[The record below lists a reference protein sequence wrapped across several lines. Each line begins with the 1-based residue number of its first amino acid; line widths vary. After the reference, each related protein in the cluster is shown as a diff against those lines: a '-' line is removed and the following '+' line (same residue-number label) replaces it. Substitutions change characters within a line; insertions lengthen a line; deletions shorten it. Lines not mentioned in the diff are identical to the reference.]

1 MKKWI
6 FGFIVVAA
14 AGYLA
19 YQKRGSWTLRPEAA
33 RLGSRPTTATVENRS
48 INFTVNAAGDIG
60 PAEQVSVRPEINGRI
75 ETLPVDIG
83 DKVKKSDVLFTLDD
97 KELQNQRSSSVTE
110 IERAKLQLDQSERN
124 YKRAQQLF
132 DENLISQELMENTK
146 TEYELAKNALERA
159 QKELLILDERLTKT
173 QITAPFD
180 CTILTRPISMGQAVS
195 GSGGFN
201 SGTEVLT
208 IADLNEM
215 IINAHINQADVTRL
229 HVDQEVEV
237 QIEAVAGLTVT
248 GRVERIAPQATLKNN
263 IKGFAVRIL
272 LKDIDE
278 QVRPGMTANIKVPVA
293 SVEDVLA
300 VPLAAVFTEKNPET
314 GMAERFVY
322 VKKEEAYERRP
333 VQIGISDFFFAEIQ
347 SGLSPGEVV
356 CLELPPGET
365 ASPAAIAPG
374 AERAT
379 ALGSPRPGGGASGS
393 VQPGGSRP
401 AGTTGS
407 APARVPA
414 GGKSGGSGRNGTS
427 GTRPGG
433 ST

>member
-1 MKKWI
+1 
-6 FGFIVVAA
+6 
-14 AGYLA
+14 
-19 YQKRGSWTLRPEAA
+19 
-33 RLGSRPTTATVENRS
+33 
-48 INFTVNAAGDIG
+48 
-60 PAEQVSVRPEINGRI
+60 
-75 ETLPVDIG
+75 
-83 DKVKKSDVLFTLDD
+83 
-97 KELQNQRSSSVTE
+97 
-110 IERAKLQLDQSERN
+110 
-124 YKRAQQLF
+124 
-132 DENLISQELMENTK
+132 
-146 TEYELAKNALERA
+146 
-159 QKELLILDERLTKT
+159 
-173 QITAPFD
+173 
-180 CTILTRPISMGQAVS
+180 MGQAVS

-322 VKKEEAYERRP
+322 VKKRKAYERRP

-365 ASPAAIAPG
+365 ASPAAIAPRR
-374 AERAT
+374 RARH
-379 ALGSPRPGGGASGS
+379 PRWA
-393 VQPGGSRP
+393 
-401 AGTTGS
+401 
-407 APARVPA
+407 ARVPA
-414 GGKSGGSGRNGTS
+414 AARAGAFSPAAAARRNDRQRAGSRAGRRQDGGSGRNGTS